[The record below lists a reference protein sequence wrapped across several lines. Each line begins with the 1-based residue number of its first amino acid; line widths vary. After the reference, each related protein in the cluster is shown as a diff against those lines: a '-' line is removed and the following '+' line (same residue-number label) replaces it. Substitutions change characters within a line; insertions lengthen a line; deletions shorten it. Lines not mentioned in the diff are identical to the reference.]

1 MRPACG
7 KEAAMAKTIKK
18 KNATVRY
25 YTKPKDYLY
34 MALVHILCAV
44 SVICIMIPLIYVVAA
59 SFSSPKA
66 LLSGQV
72 FLLPVDFTLRG
83 YKMLL
88 HHELLVT
95 GFCNSLLYTVVG
107 TVINLVMTVL
117 AAYPLSRKDLA
128 IRNPIMLLFT
138 FTMLFNGGMIPTY
151 ILIKNLGMLDSIW
164 ALVVPTSISVWNL
177 IITRTYFQSTIPGE
191 VQESASVD
199 GCDDFTFLIKIAIPL
214 AKPILAVNV
223 LLYAVGHWNSYFNE
237 MMYLSTNTKF
247 PLQLVLREIL
257 VNMGTAGMTL
267 DVTKQLEM
275 QETKYL
281 LQYSSIIVGSVPV
294 MLLYP
299 FVQKYFVKG
308 IMVGAIKG

>member
-1 MRPACG
+1 
-7 KEAAMAKTIKK
+7 
-18 KNATVRY
+18 
-25 YTKPKDYLY
+25 
-34 MALVHILCAV
+34 
-44 SVICIMIPLIYVVAA
+44 MIPLIYVVAA

-66 LLSGQV
+66 LLSGRV

-88 HHELLVT
+88 QHQLLVT
-95 GFCNSLLYTVVG
+95 GFGNSLLYTVVG

-223 LLYAVGHWNSYFNE
+223 LLYAVGH
-237 MMYLSTNTKF
+237 
-247 PLQLVLREIL
+247 
-257 VNMGTAGMTL
+257 
-267 DVTKQLEM
+267 
-275 QETKYL
+275 
-281 LQYSSIIVGSVPV
+281 
-294 MLLYP
+294 
-299 FVQKYFVKG
+299 
-308 IMVGAIKG
+308 

>member
-1 MRPACG
+1 
-7 KEAAMAKTIKK
+7 MAKTIKK
-18 KNATVRY
+18 KNMSVRY
-25 YTKPKDYLY
+25 YTKPKDYIY
-34 MALVHILCAV
+34 MVLVHILCAV
-44 SVICIMIPLIYVVAA
+44 SVICILIPLIYVVAA

-66 LLSGQV
+66 LLSGRV

-88 HHELLVT
+88 KHELLVT

-151 ILIKNLGMLDSIW
+151 ILIKNLGMLDTIW
-164 ALVVPTSISVWNL
+164 ALVI
-177 IITRTYFQSTIPGE
+177 
-191 VQESASVD
+191 
-199 GCDDFTFLIKIAIPL
+199 
-214 AKPILAVNV
+214 PILAVNV